1 MNEKRYQKNKARI
14 DHILAS
20 LPQIEKDFDSFQSG
34 SEGARKYF
42 VNMCVD
48 LARLAKFRIQIRE
61 IGDTG
66 DFEDESVE
74 KALSLSDR
82 VMSVCLEKIILS
94 YKLMKVY
101 EGEEK
106 EDTWEPW
113 YKILEEKE
121 GDTNDDS

>member
-1 MNEKRYQKNKARI
+1 MNEKRFKKNQEKLG
-14 DHILAS
+14 HILAA

-34 SEGARKYF
+34 SDGARKYF

-66 DFEDESVE
+66 DFEEESVD

-82 VMSVCLEKIILS
+82 VMNVCLEKIILS
-94 YKLMKVY
+94 YKLMKAY

-106 EDTWEPW
+106 EDAWEPW

-121 GDTNDDS
+121 GDSNDDS